1 MNNLEVF
8 PFFTGL
14 SQQEKEEL
22 QGLLR
27 PMNAKKGTIVHYQGE
42 VCTNSLLLVKGKIRL
57 YSQADDFSEEVTLY
71 TLNEGEQCLSNIVSV
86 LECASTIP
94 TAVAETDIEA
104 YSVNVNDIEK
114 FILKTPAYQEYI
126 VSLYAK
132 KVVELTMALQ
142 GVKFKNLDERIM
154 DFLNDSGKKSI
165 TITHKDLAEKMNT
178 SRTVVSRVL
187 KKLEEKEKLKLFR
200 GYIEIT

>member
-1 MNNLEVF
+1 MHNLEVF
-8 PFFTGL
+8 PFFKGF
-14 SQQEKEEL
+14 SQEEKEEF

-27 PMNAKKGTIVHYQGE
+27 PMNATKGTIVHYQGE

-86 LECASTIP
+86 LECATTIP
-94 TAVAETDIEA
+94 TAVAETDIQA
-104 YSVNVNDIEK
+104 YTVNVGEIEK

-132 KVVELTMALQ
+132 KVVELTIALQ

-154 DFLNDSGKKSI
+154 DFLNDSGENSI
-165 TITHKDLAEKMNT
+165 TITHKDLAERMNT

-187 KKLEEKEKLKLFR
+187 KKLEKKGKLRLFR

>member
-1 MNNLEVF
+1 MKNLEVF
-8 PFFTGL
+8 PFYAGL
-14 SQQEKEEL
+14 SQEEKQEF

-27 PMNAKKGTIVHYQGE
+27 PMNATKGTIVHYQGE
-42 VCTNSLLLVKGKIRL
+42 VCRNSLLLVRGKIRL

-71 TLNEGEQCLSNIVSV
+71 MLNEGEQCLSNIVSV

-104 YSVNVNDIEK
+104 YSVNVDEIEK

-142 GVKFKNLDERIM
+142 GIKFKNLDERIM
-154 DFLNDSGKKSI
+154 DFLQESGKNI
-165 TITHKDLAEKMNT
+165 VTITHKDLAERMNT

>member
-1 MNNLEVF
+1 MKNLEVF

-14 SQQEKEEL
+14 SQEEKQEF

-27 PMNAKKGTIVHYQGE
+27 PMNATKGTIVHYQGE
-42 VCTNSLLLVKGKIRL
+42 VCKSSLLLVKGKIRL

-104 YSVNVNDIEK
+104 YSVNVDDIEK

-142 GVKFKNLDERIM
+142 GIKFKNLDERIM
-154 DFLNDSGKKSI
+154 DFLHDSGKNI
-165 TITHKDLAEKMNT
+165 VIITHKDLAERMNT

-200 GYIEIT
+200 GYIEVV

>member
-1 MNNLEVF
+1 MKNLEVF
-8 PFFTGL
+8 PFYTGL
-14 SQQEKEEL
+14 SQQEKEEFHT
-22 QGLLR
+22 LLS
-27 PMNAKKGTIVHYQGE
+27 PMNALKGTIVHYQGE
-42 VCTNSLLLVKGKIRL
+42 ICTNSLLLVKGKIRL
-57 YSQADDFSEEVTLY
+57 YSQGDDFSEEVTLY

-104 YSVNVNDIEK
+104 YSVNVHEIEK
-114 FILKTPAYQEYI
+114 FILKTPTYQEYI

-142 GVKFKNLDERIM
+142 GIKFKNLDERIM
-154 DFLNDSGKKSI
+154 DYLNNFGKTTIS
-165 TITHKDLAEKMNT
+165 ITHKGLAEKMHT

-187 KKLEEKEKLKLFR
+187 KKLQEKGQIRLFR
-200 GYIEIT
+200 GYIEIA